1 MADVTFEYSNTG
13 IREKFVDQGDGTHAR
28 GVAIVGLEG
37 DVNIAGDAVVDTT
50 ALEAL
55 VGPVNA
61 TAVTDPDAASA
72 TMLALLRGI
81 LTELQAQTA
90 LLTSIETN
98 TGT

>member
-1 MADVTFEYSNTG
+1 MADVNFPAHVAGVT
-13 IREKFVDQGDGTHAR
+13 EKFVDQGDGTHAR

-37 DVNIAGDAVVDTT
+37 DVEITGDANVDTS

-55 VGPVNA
+55 VGA
-61 TAVTDPDAASA
+61 LDASAQTDPDAASA

-90 LLTSIETN
+90 LLTTIAGE
-98 TGT
+98 